1 MENRKIRD
9 ELESLVSF
17 IFSSVPAVRGSF
29 PVCRNMYSSAASGL
43 AAPKSFRASSWGICR
58 ESVTIFNPSPFS
70 LFGDIIPQLLPGN
83 NGGKEENFVKKPVLF
98 LSDHS
103 ILCSTQPIGTRK
115 PENVY
120 LNVCFAHPNGKMY
133 IEESPQDTRKINC
146 CLAASPSGFLSL
158 RTRAHTGVAIPR
170 IFRNVRKTDKRP
182 YKPS

>member
-70 LFGDIIPQLLPGN
+70 SFGDIIPQLLPGN

-133 IEESPQDTRKINC
+133 IEESLQDIRKINC
-146 CLAASPSGFLSL
+146 CLSASPSGFLSL
-158 RTRAHTGVAIPR
+158 RTSALKWCGNPPDIPECTK
-170 IFRNVRKTDKRP
+170 NGQMP
-182 YKPS
+182 